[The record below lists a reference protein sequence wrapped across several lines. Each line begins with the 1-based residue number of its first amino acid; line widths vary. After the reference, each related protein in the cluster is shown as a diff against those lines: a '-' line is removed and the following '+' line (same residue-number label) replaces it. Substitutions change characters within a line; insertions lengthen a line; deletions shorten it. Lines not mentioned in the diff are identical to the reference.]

1 MMKSVVCRFT
11 ERPSTLPSLLLSWE
25 LSGIE
30 RRRPR
35 GGALAGKGALRG
47 KIATNAQGN
56 VAAILTRLR
65 HQNIARLLLWFCCN
79 CIICKL
85 CEVVVP
91 MTFMWQK
98 TGFLAVRWDSKS
110 FDLFEMEA
118 KI

>member
-1 MMKSVVCRFT
+1 MKSVVCRFT

-47 KIATNAQGN
+47 KIATNAQES

-65 HQNIARLLLWFCCN
+65 HQNIAWLLLWFCCSCN
-79 CIICKL
+79 IYEL
-85 CEVVVP
+85 CWIVGCE
-91 MTFMWQK
+91 
-98 TGFLAVRWDSKS
+98 L
-110 FDLFEMEA
+110 DL
-118 KI
+118 